1 MSGQLGYDV
10 AALGVL
16 LGALEAVRDERL
28 PAGPWSSSSAG
39 RQAAAALDVHR
50 RTVAGLG
57 AFTDLVG
64 AILHGDPLGR
74 YRAVALD
81 PADLGRWALHHGGR
95 WATVT
100 DPFLASDDPGSTFAL
115 VNARMVAA
123 TLTPEH
129 VRELLDGDG
138 TAARPLI
145 RYLATLG
152 AMPAARSAFLATIG
166 ADGFRALVR
175 VTSTVVTSRHLP
187 GPDEAPSARA
197 ADDVLA
203 ALAGLW
209 ALDRAVGRSRM
220 AAWDAAV
227 IAAPVYGASR
237 LLEAAAGT
245 PGVATADELSGWGAA
260 AWRGLVGGVG
270 PLGWTDPEVIG
281 DRILSALVR
290 DGIAARHFL
299 LDLAGGRD
307 RRPLVA
313 LLANDVTSPTVSGAL
328 LLASS
333 NPGTVR
339 SAADADEVRR
349 SLQALLPVIDRL
361 LARGEVVFPTMA
373 SGAVVAYG
381 RVLSVGLGLF
391 VGRQL
396 EHLVDPAD
404 GAGTRTPGVPSRAW
418 PGWGER
424 QVPGILARLVA
435 DDVVATGLVQ
445 AARAGALERLAGVD
459 LLGPAGADAVRAES
473 FVLGAADGLLGDRV
487 LARAVA
493 DRDRFDA
500 MVAGA
505 DLVVNAAGL
514 VVPAAGG
521 AGLALK
527 AWGPVSEAGATAGL
541 PSPSELLL
549 SPYAPESTAAVMA
562 RQEAGEGLADA
573 ELKGAVAT
581 LALGEAAAGGLLAGL
596 PPPPT
601 LGADPDPAAAAVA
614 ASTRPGDNANAPA
627 ERQLA
632 PLERWL
638 SDAEGTPVAA
648 TIAGLEDA
656 VGDASAQGRRWV
668 A

>member
-1 MSGQLGYDV
+1 
-10 AALGVL
+10 
-16 LGALEAVRDERL
+16 
-28 PAGPWSSSSAG
+28 
-39 RQAAAALDVHR
+39 
-50 RTVAGLG
+50 
-57 AFTDLVG
+57 
-64 AILHGDPLGR
+64 
-74 YRAVALD
+74 
-81 PADLGRWALHHGGR
+81 
-95 WATVT
+95 
-100 DPFLASDDPGSTFAL
+100 
-115 VNARMVAA
+115 MVAA

-138 TAARPLI
+138 DGSGARSLV
-145 RYLATLG
+145 RYLATLRS
-152 AMPAARSAFLATIG
+152 APAARSAFLAALG

-175 VTSTVVTSRHLP
+175 VTSTTVTSHHLP
-187 GPDEAPSARA
+187 GPDEAPVARA

-203 ALAGLW
+203 GLAGLW
-209 ALDRAVGRSRM
+209 ALDRAGGGSRTP
-220 AAWDAAV
+220 AWDAAV
-227 IAAPVYGASR
+227 ATAPAYGASR

-245 PGVATADELSGWGAA
+245 PGAATTDELSGWGAA
-260 AWRGLVGGVG
+260 AWRGLVAGVG
-270 PLGWTDPEVIG
+270 QLGWTDPEVIG
-281 DRILSALVR
+281 DRILSSVGR
-290 DGIAARHFL
+290 DGAAARRFL

-313 LLANDVTSPTVSGAL
+313 LLANDVSRPSVSGGL
-328 LLASS
+328 LLAST
-333 NPGTVR
+333 NPGRVG

-349 SLQALLPVIDRL
+349 SVQAVLPVIDRL
-361 LARGEVVFPTMA
+361 LSRGKVSFPTTA
-373 SGAVVAYG
+373 TGAVVPYG
-381 RVLSVGLGLF
+381 RVLPVGLGLY

-424 QVPGILARLVA
+424 QVPGVLARLVA
-435 DDVVATGLVQ
+435 DDMVATDLVQ

-459 LLGPAGADAVRAES
+459 LLGPAGVEAVRAES

-500 MVAGA
+500 MVAGV
-505 DLVVNAAGL
+505 DLVVNTVGL

-527 AWGPVSEAGATAGL
+527 AWGPVSEAGAAAGR

-549 SPYAPESTAAVMA
+549 SPFTPASTAAVLA
-562 RQEAGEGLADA
+562 RHEAAEGLADA
-573 ELKGAVAT
+573 ELKGAVVT
-581 LALGEAAAGGLLAGL
+581 LALGQAATRGLLAGL

-601 LGADPDPAAAAVA
+601 LGADPAAAAVA
-614 ASTRPGDNANAPA
+614 AATRPGDNANAPA
-627 ERQLA
+627 EHHLA

-638 SDAEGTPVAA
+638 SAADGTPIAA

>member
-1 MSGQLGYDV
+1 MSGYLGYDV

-28 PAGPWSSSSAG
+28 PAGPWSSSPAG
-39 RQAAAALDVHR
+39 RQAAAAVDVHR
-50 RTVAGLG
+50 RAVAALG
-57 AFTDLVG
+57 TFTDLVG
-64 AILHGDPLGR
+64 AVLHGDPLGR

-100 DPFLASDDPGSTFAL
+100 DPFLAADDTSSTFAV

-138 TAARPLI
+138 AGARPLV
-145 RYLATLG
+145 RYLATLRS
-152 AMPAARSAFLATIG
+152 APAARSAFLATLG

-175 VTSTVVTSRHLP
+175 VTSTVVTSRHMP
-187 GPDEAPSARA
+187 GPDEAPVARA

-203 ALAGLW
+203 GLAGLW
-209 ALDRAVGRSRM
+209 ALDRAAGRSRT

-227 IAAPVYGASR
+227 AAAPVYGASR

-245 PGVATADELSGWGAA
+245 PGAATADELAAWGAA
-260 AWRGLVGGVG
+260 AWRGLVAGVG

-281 DRILSALVR
+281 DRILSTLGR
-290 DGIAARHFL
+290 DGAAARRFL

-313 LLANDVTSPTVSGAL
+313 LLANDVASPAVSGGL
-328 LLASS
+328 LLAST

-349 SLQALLPVIDRL
+349 SLQAVLPVIDRL
-361 LARGEVVFPTMA
+361 LARGKVSFPTA
-373 SGAVVAYG
+373 ARGAVVPYG
-381 RVLSVGLGLF
+381 RVLPVGLGLY

-404 GAGTRTPGVPSRAW
+404 GAGTSTPGVPSRAW

-435 DDVVATGLVQ
+435 DDGVATELVQ

-459 LLGPAGADAVRAES
+459 LLGPAGAEAVRAES

-527 AWGPVSEAGATAGL
+527 AWGPVSEAGAAAGL

-549 SPYAPESTAAVMA
+549 SPFAPASTAAVMA

-581 LALGEAAAGGLLAGL
+581 LALGQAAARGLLAGL

-601 LGADPDPAAAAVA
+601 LGADADPAAAAVA
-614 ASTRPGDNANAPA
+614 AATRPGDNANAPA
-627 ERQLA
+627 ERHLA

-638 SDAEGTPVAA
+638 SAAEGTPVAA